1 MSVLDTMARLELEEL
16 YQVLRTRVWC
26 AETSYD
32 PGYWKDEKEGD
43 GQCYVT
49 ALLVKTLYGGKVLRA
64 ETEDGSIH
72 YWNELPNGI
81 QIDLTR
87 KCLRPYPELKGKP
100 RNLINWKNKR
110 YQLLLKRY
118 DDFLKNEGKQE

>member
-1 MSVLDTMARLELEEL
+1 MMAIKIDIWLELKEL
-16 YQVLRTRVWC
+16 YNVLRNDVWC
-26 AETSYD
+26 AETSFD
-32 PGYWKDEKEGD
+32 PEYWKYEKEGD